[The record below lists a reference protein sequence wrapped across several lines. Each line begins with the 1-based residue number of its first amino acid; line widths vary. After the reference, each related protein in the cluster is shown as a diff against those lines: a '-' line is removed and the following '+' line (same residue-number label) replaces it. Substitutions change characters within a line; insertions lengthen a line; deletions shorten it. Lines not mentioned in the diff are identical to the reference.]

1 VTTLEPYRLPPALS
15 LTRDFLITFPAAN
28 IFLVSLSHAVGIPI
42 TSAHIL
48 LSLIPCIAVAFFW
61 NNRQTTRTIIIAL
74 ILLTV
79 LFVTAICLSMMLI
92 DIYGDSRSY
101 HGPAVIALSDGWN
114 PYYDWKVC
122 SWDDDYC
129 MRTSKFIDHYPKA
142 QWYISA
148 EFYSLFGNFD
158 IGKCMNFL
166 MLVLCSLIAYQI
178 ARSLLPDRRVLPL
191 MIAAAVAANPVA
203 VAQLFSGTV
212 DGILSSTLSIYILLL
227 IGYYFSQ
234 KKKFIH
240 QSMLILVYLVN
251 FKFTGLIYATFF
263 TILFVIII
271 LLSQKVFP
279 RFLAFST
286 LSTLVISVLFIGFN
300 PYLTNLILEKNP
312 FAQAVNIN
320 SGSSVLDRQAD
331 PEFMSRNRFEKF
343 FISTFSVGKE
353 SKTKTPEFALPLSR
367 WKLNRGIA
375 VRFSGFGPL
384 FSAIFIVAIFQAA
397 RLRDGPSIA
406 LILCVLI
413 TVFSTSAG
421 WWPRLAPQTW
431 LVIGLVQ
438 LFVLVSV
445 RGAVSRR
452 VAYAVL
458 AAMIFNSALVFAGVF
473 THQQRSS
480 AKYYRDLRDA
490 SAGNLSV
497 VVTDNRFGLLGFYN
511 RRKLVDSLGSEDL
524 VVDICETRRENRVF
538 SICEEPQPIE

>member
-1 VTTLEPYRLPPALS
+1 VTTLEPYRLPPPLS

-28 IFLVSLSHAVGIPI
+28 ILLFSLSHAVGIPI

-48 LSLIPCIAVAFFW
+48 LSLIPCMVVAYFW
-61 NNRQTTRTIIIAL
+61 NSRHTTRTIVIAL
-74 ILLTV
+74 ILLIL

-114 PYYDWKVC
+114 PYYDWEVC

-142 QWYISA
+142 HWYISA
-148 EFYSLFGNFD
+148 EFYSLFGNLD
-158 IGKCMNFL
+158 VGKCMNFL

-191 MIAAAVAANPVA
+191 MTAMAVAANPVA

-234 KKKFIH
+234 EKKFIH

-251 FKFTGLIYATFF
+251 LKFTGLIYATFF
-263 TILFVIII
+263 TILVVIII
-271 LLSQKVFP
+271 LWFQKIFP
-279 RFLAFST
+279 RYLAFSA
-286 LSTLVISVLFIGFN
+286 LSVLVISVLFIGFN

-312 FAQAVNIN
+312 FAQAVNID

-331 PEFMSRNRFEKF
+331 PEFTAKNRLEKF
-343 FISTFSVGKE
+343 IISTFSVGKE
-353 SKTKTPEFALPLSR
+353 SNTKTPEFALPLSR

-397 RLRDGPSIA
+397 RLRDGPSIT

-431 LVIGLVQ
+431 LVICLVQ
-438 LFVLVSV
+438 LFALVSV

-490 SAGNLSV
+490 RAGNLSV

-524 VVDICETRRENRVF
+524 VVDNCETRRENRIF
-538 SICEEPQPIE
+538 GICEEPQPIR